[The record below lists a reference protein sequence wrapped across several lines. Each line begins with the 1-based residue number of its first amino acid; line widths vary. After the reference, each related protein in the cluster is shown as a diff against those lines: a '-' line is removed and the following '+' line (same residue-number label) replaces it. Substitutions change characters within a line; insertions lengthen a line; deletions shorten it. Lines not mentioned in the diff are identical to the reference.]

1 MTTTTADL
9 TMRART
15 DIGETLIEI
24 VVAIVIIGLTVTAL
38 LSSLATAGNAGNV
51 QRISVQADV
60 VMRNYAEA
68 TKAAVEGCVA
78 GGSYTVIYPAIEA
91 PLPPGFTA
99 PTGAGGLC
107 PALSTTQPLTL
118 IVNGPLGF
126 RDSMVIK
133 VRTP

>member
-1 MTTTTADL
+1 MTTNLADPM
-9 TMRART
+9 MRART

-24 VVAIVIIGLTVTAL
+24 VLTVVIIGLTVTAL

-78 GGSYTVIYPAIEA
+78 GGSYSVTYPATEA
-91 PLPPGFTA
+91 PLPPGFTL

-107 PALSTTQPLTL
+107 PAVNTTQALTL
-118 IVNGPLGF
+118 LVAGPLGF
-126 RDSMVIK
+126 RDSMDIK